1 MIYLLLSI
9 LFTTSL
15 FLIFKVFERYKINN
29 FQAIVFN
36 YITAGLLCFGLIGE
50 PIDVNQI
57 TSEEWF
63 PSTLFIGFLF
73 ISLFNLMAFSAQ
85 RIGIAITS
93 VATKISLCIPVIF
106 GFWYF
111 GDSMKS
117 FKILGIILALLSIYF
132 TSKKEEKQK
141 SVNPGFFIVPIILF
155 FGSGILDV
163 TLIYSLETYDLV
175 NRGLELQFSSILYS
189 VAALL
194 GVPILLFKHFTV
206 DKIQTKSIIAGVCL
220 GIPNVLSIVFFLKCL
235 NHFPESTFV
244 FPVNNIGIVAT
255 SAILASLLFKEYLSG
270 INRLG
275 IIIAM
280 ISILLLSVS

>member
-1 MIYLLLSI
+1 MTYLLLSV

-36 YITAGLLCFGLIGE
+36 YMTAGLLCFGFIGE
-50 PIDVNQI
+50 SINVNQI

-85 RIGIAITS
+85 KVGIAITS
-93 VATKISLCIPVIF
+93 VATKISLCIPVLF

-111 GDSMKS
+111 GDSMKF
-117 FKILGIILALLSIYF
+117 FKVLGIILALLSIYF

-141 SVNPGFFIVPIILF
+141 SVNPILFVVPIILF

-175 NRGLELQFSSILYS
+175 NRGLELQFSSVLYS
-189 VAALL
+189 IAALL
-194 GVPILLFKHFTV
+194 GVPILLYRHFTI
-206 DKIQTKSIIAGVCL
+206 DKIKKKNIIAGICL

-235 NHFPESTFV
+235 NNYPESTFI
-244 FPVNNIGIVAT
+244 FPINNMGIVAT
-255 SAILASLLFKEYLSG
+255 SAIFASLLFKEHLTR
-270 INRLG
+270 INWLG
-275 IIIAM
+275 ITIAM
-280 ISILLLSVS
+280 MSILLLSVS

>member
-36 YITAGLLCFGLIGE
+36 YMTAGLLCFGLIGE
-50 PIDVNQI
+50 SININQI

-63 PSTLFIGFLF
+63 PSTLIIGFLF

-85 RIGIAITS
+85 KVGIAITS
-93 VATKISLCIPVIF
+93 VATKISLCIPVLF
-106 GFWYF
+106 GFLYF
-111 GDSMKS
+111 GDSMKF
-117 FKILGIILALLSIYF
+117 FKIIGIILALLSIYF
-132 TSKKEEKQK
+132 TSKKEEKQE
-141 SVNPGFFIVPIILF
+141 SVNLILFVVPIILF

-175 NRGLELQFSSILYS
+175 NRGLELQFSGVLYS
-189 VAALL
+189 IAALL
-194 GVPILLFKHFTV
+194 GVPILLYRHFTI
-206 DKIQTKSIIAGVCL
+206 DKIKKKNIIAGICL

-235 NHFPESTFV
+235 NHYPESTFV
-244 FPVNNIGIVAT
+244 FPINNMGIVAT
-255 SAILASLLFKEYLSG
+255 SAIFASLLFKEHLTR
-270 INRLG
+270 INWLG
-275 IIIAM
+275 ITIAM
-280 ISILLLSVS
+280 MSILLLSVS